1 MSKNPAFSAEFYVS
15 VLFYNFRWVL
25 DYNPDKFCSQTSCGS
40 PLHPDPPLRD
50 TAGGVPG
57 FHDERNIHHGE
68 NNVVLRTLSFGRSS
82 LKPVT
87 QKALVLQLGQD
98 QLFRLATPKG
108 NHCGLVNRLQIC
120 HLELCSKII
129 TGPLWQGCYSTHA

>member
-1 MSKNPAFSAEFYVS
+1 MSKNPAFSAEFCVS

-68 NNVVLRTLSFGRSS
+68 NNVVIRNSELWSELIKTCHTEGVSA
-82 LKPVT
+82 PV
-87 QKALVLQLGQD
+87 
-98 QLFRLATPKG
+98 
-108 NHCGLVNRLQIC
+108 
-120 HLELCSKII
+120 
-129 TGPLWQGCYSTHA
+129 GPGSTIPACDS